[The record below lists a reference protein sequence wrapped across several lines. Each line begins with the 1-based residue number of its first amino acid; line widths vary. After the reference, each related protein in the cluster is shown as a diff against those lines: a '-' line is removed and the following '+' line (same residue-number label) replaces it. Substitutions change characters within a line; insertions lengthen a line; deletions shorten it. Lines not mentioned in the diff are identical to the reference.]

1 MRATVRLFNL
11 DDPIRYNINGNG
23 YCYGPTMSD
32 RTHIPVDRGAN
43 AVPPIPSHEAAVS
56 SLNES
61 MANVLS
67 LAAHQVETPRRSCAH
82 RWVLRIMER
91 DGQGILRML
100 WRMLGREHDVMD
112 AYQDCFC
119 RLASRGKQGSIRAA
133 KAYVYRTA
141 ANVAIEMIRQRN
153 RRQSHWPAIAASQ
166 ACVERR
172 RSEGVAA
179 DAGTAD
185 AGTPAVDKEALRV
198 AIAALPPHLASVV
211 VLRDLQ
217 QLPYDE
223 VGRTLGI
230 TPATARVYRRHAVVK
245 LAELLEEKP

>member
-1 MRATVRLFNL
+1 
-11 DDPIRYNINGNG
+11 
-23 YCYGPTMSD
+23 MSD
-32 RTHIPVDRGAN
+32 RTQTPVNRGAN
-43 AVPPIPSHEAAVS
+43 ADSPTPSNDTVMS
-56 SLNES
+56 SLTGS
-61 MANVLS
+61 MANVLDV
-67 LAAHQVETPRRSCAH
+67 AAHRVETPSQTCAH
-82 RWVLRIMER
+82 RWVLRIMQRE
-91 DGQGILRML
+91 GPGILRML

-119 RLASRGKQGSIRAA
+119 RLASRGKQGSIKAV
-133 KAYVYRTA
+133 KAYAYRTA
-141 ANVAIEMIRQRN
+141 ANVAIEMIRQRK
-153 RRQSHWPAIAASQ
+153 RRQAHWPAIAASQ

-179 DAGTAD
+179 DTDTAYAGP
-185 AGTPAVDKEALRV
+185 PAVDKETLRV

-217 QLPYDE
+217 QMPYDQ

-245 LAELLEEKP
+245 LAELLDAKP